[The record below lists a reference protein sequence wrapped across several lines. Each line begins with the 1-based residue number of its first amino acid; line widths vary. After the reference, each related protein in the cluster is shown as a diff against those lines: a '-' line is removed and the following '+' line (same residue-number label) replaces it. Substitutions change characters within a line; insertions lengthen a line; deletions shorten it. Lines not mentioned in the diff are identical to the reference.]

1 MNETMLAVVKTAAAP
16 GAHLEYVPL
25 PSYGLRDLLVR
36 VRATTICGTDLHIYK
51 WDPWARSRFHPP
63 MIFGHEF
70 CGDVVAIG
78 DEVETIKVGDYISAE
93 THIVCGHCYPCRTG
107 DTHICRNVQIIGRYA
122 CCRCGRGSNARTRY
136 AFRPR

>member
-1 MNETMLAVVKTAAAP
+1 MNETMLAVVKPAAAP
-16 GAHLEYVPL
+16 GACLERVHL
-25 PSYGLRDLLVR
+25 PSYGPRDVLVR

-78 DEVETIKVGDYISAE
+78 AEVETIKVGDYISAE
-93 THIVCGHCYPCRTG
+93 THIVCGHCYPCRTFFFQAEDG
-107 DTHICRNVQIIGRYA
+107 IRDATVTGVQTCALPI
-122 CCRCGRGSNARTRY
+122 
-136 AFRPR
+136 